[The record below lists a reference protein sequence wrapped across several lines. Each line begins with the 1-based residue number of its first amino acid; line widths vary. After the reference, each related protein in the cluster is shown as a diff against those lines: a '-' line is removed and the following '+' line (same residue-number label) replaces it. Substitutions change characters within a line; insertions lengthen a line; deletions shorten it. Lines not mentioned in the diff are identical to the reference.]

1 MEINEKQFIAGF
13 NSGYLLTKYELD
25 LLNSILKNINHVNSY
40 ISGMT
45 YGQKEY
51 KLDFDS
57 EKLKDLKQLRI
68 TNRDERS
75 L

>member
-13 NSGYLLTKYELD
+13 NSGYLLTKYELV
-25 LLNSILKNINHVNSY
+25 LVISILKNINPVNSY

-57 EKLKDLKQLRI
+57 EKLKELKQLR
-68 TNRDERS
+68 TTDRNERS